1 MRRRRA
7 ALVVLA
13 NLILAAAPAH
23 AADLA
28 GAKTFVA
35 WIYSHYAPTP
45 RSFDVLGSDMPKVF
59 HSSLVDLIKEDQKVG
74 DDQSPDLDGDPLCDC
89 RNAGGL
95 AFTIEQVTAT
105 EFGRA
110 GATIIRRGA
119 VGERD
124 GEMIVLDLAQTSD
137 GWRVY
142 DVQTRDTPSLRA
154 FLIKS
159 IQDWKGQRP

>member
-1 MRRRRA
+1 VNHRRA
-7 ALVVLA
+7 ALAVLA
-13 NLILAAAPAH
+13 TLVLASAPAR
-23 AADLA
+23 AADLT
-28 GAKTFVA
+28 GARAFVA
-35 WIYSHYAPTP
+35 WIYSHYAPTL
-45 RSFDVLGSDMPKVF
+45 RGFDVLGSDMPKVF
-59 HSSLVDLIKEDQKVG
+59 HPSLIELIKEDQKVG

-89 RNAGGL
+89 RNSGGL
-95 AFTIEQVTAT
+95 AFAIESVTAT

-124 GEMIVLDLAQTSD
+124 GDVITLDLAQTSG

-142 DVQTRDTPSLRA
+142 DVRTRDTPSLRA

-159 IQDWKGQRP
+159 IQDWKGQ

>member
-1 MRRRRA
+1 VPFGRA
-7 ALVVLA
+7 ALAVLA
-13 NLILAAAPAH
+13 SLVLASAPAR
-23 AADLA
+23 AADLT

-35 WIYSHYAPTP
+35 WIYAHYSPAL

-59 HSSLVDLIKEDQKVG
+59 HPSLMDLIRADQKVG

-89 RNAGGL
+89 QNAGGL
-95 AFTIEQVTAT
+95 AFTVESVTAT

-124 GEMIVLDLAQTSD
+124 GDIIVLDLAQTSD

-159 IQDWKGQRP
+159 IRDWKGQ